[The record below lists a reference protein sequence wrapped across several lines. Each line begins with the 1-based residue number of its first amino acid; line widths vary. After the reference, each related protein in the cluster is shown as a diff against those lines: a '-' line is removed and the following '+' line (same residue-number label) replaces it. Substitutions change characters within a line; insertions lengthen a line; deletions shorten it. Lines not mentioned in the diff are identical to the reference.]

1 MKYGKI
7 RGKLEMSFWQTVFA
21 NLQNK
26 DGEIL

>member
-1 MKYGKI
+1 MIYSKI

-21 NLQNK
+21 NLQIK